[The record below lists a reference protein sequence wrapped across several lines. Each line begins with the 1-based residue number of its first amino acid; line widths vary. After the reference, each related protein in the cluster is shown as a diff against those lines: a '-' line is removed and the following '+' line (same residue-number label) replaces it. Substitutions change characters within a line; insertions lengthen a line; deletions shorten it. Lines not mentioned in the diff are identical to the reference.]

1 MIISFLIGNG
11 LDLSAGLKTSASDFL
26 SDYIERYGSSERDSF
41 VPEYA
46 LRLAKEIENDGVENW
61 ADFEFRLGEY
71 SAEQDDPIV
80 YLQACDH
87 LSGHIHQWLER
98 EQERITDEF
107 IRENAKGC
115 IDSIMHLNTLSQP
128 EENNRINELKLR
140 DGGNWDVYVVTFN
153 YTNLFD
159 RIVDAVISGSKTIGN
174 VPGLSRDCI
183 LRDVIHAHEALDGC
197 IVLGVN
203 DELQITN
210 VSFRDNLDVQ
220 RVLIKERVQRQLAS
234 YSDMRALEEISRS
247 SIICIFGMA
256 MGKTD
261 RRWWE
266 AVYKRLIESPE
277 TILIIFSHELG
288 EMEVH
293 TAYRRHMVLQTI
305 KRKFFDGAG
314 IDFDQEL
321 ADRIIVA
328 PSQKLFPLT
337 PISRDE
343 KLGELQADAAGVSS
357 SEF

>member
-1 MIISFLIGNG
+1 M
-11 LDLSAGLKTSASDFL
+11 
-26 SDYIERYGSSERDSF
+26 
-41 VPEYA
+41 PEYA
-46 LRLAKEIENDGVENW
+46 LRLAKEIKNDGVENW
-61 ADFEFRLGEY
+61 ADFESKLGEY
-71 SAEQDDPIV
+71 SAGQDEPLA

-98 EQERITDEF
+98 EQGRITDEF
-107 IRENAKGC
+107 IQDNAKEC
-115 IDSIMHLNTLSQP
+115 IDSIVHLNTMLQP
-128 EENNRINELKLR
+128 EENDRIDKLKMR
-140 DGGNWDVYVVTFN
+140 DGGSWDVIVVTFN
-153 YTNLFD
+153 YTDLFD
-159 RIVDAVISGSKTIGN
+159 RIVDAAYGKGKKIGN
-174 VPGLSRDCI
+174 VPGLSRDCV

-203 DELQITN
+203 DEAQIAN
-210 VSFRDNLDVQ
+210 DAFRDNLDVQ

-234 YSDMRALEEISRS
+234 YSDARALEEISQS

-256 MGKTD
+256 MGRTD
-261 RRWWE
+261 KRWWE

-277 TILIIFSHELG
+277 TILIVFSHDLG
-288 EMEVH
+288 KMEVH

-337 PISRDE
+337 PISRDD
-343 KLGELQADAAGVSS
+343 KVGELQADTTGDFS
-357 SEF
+357 

>member
-159 RIVDAVISGSKTIGN
+159 RIVDALEMCL
-174 VPGLSRDCI
+174 GL
-183 LRDVIHAHEALDGC
+183 AG
-197 IVLGVN
+197 
-203 DELQITN
+203 
-210 VSFRDNLDVQ
+210 
-220 RVLIKERVQRQLAS
+220 
-234 YSDMRALEEISRS
+234 
-247 SIICIFGMA
+247 
-256 MGKTD
+256 
-261 RRWWE
+261 
-266 AVYKRLIESPE
+266 
-277 TILIIFSHELG
+277 
-288 EMEVH
+288 
-293 TAYRRHMVLQTI
+293 TA
-305 KRKFFDGAG
+305 F
-314 IDFDQEL
+314 
-321 ADRIIVA
+321 
-328 PSQKLFPLT
+328 
-337 PISRDE
+337 
-343 KLGELQADAAGVSS
+343 
-357 SEF
+357 